1 MNPQDLRRSET
12 RMAKQASHT
21 VGLDIGTSR
30 ITCIIGE
37 PGDGGLVDIVG
48 IGESEAKGLRKGVVV
63 DPEAAV
69 ESITRAV
76 EEAERMSGLEAEEV
90 AINLSG
96 SHIMSFNGQ
105 AIVAVSG
112 REREVSHENGH
123 GRRSAHGS
131 PAHVIVAG
139 RDREITQDDV
149 RRAIESASAIQL
161 PAGREIVDRLP
172 QEFIVDDQDG
182 INDPVGMIGARLAVK
197 VHIVTSPVTARQ
209 NVINAVNR
217 AGLVVG
223 EMVLE
228 QLAAAEATLTDDD
241 KEFGAALVDIG
252 AETTG
257 LIIYQRGAVQHTAV
271 FALGG
276 SHFTNDIAF
285 GLRTPIPEA
294 EKIKRVVGCAYST
307 SLNEMQRGELVEV
320 PSVGGRPPRQLSR
333 QILCDILQP
342 RAEEVLMHVADEI
355 KESGWERQLSSGV
368 VLTGGGALLDGMC
381 EIAEQVFDAPVRLGY
396 PERDRFGG
404 LSEDIQS
411 PASAAAAGLALVAQR
426 EQCAEARAVG
436 AKKGSGMR
444 LTHFVSKFRH
454 RFSSIF

>member
-1 MNPQDLRRSET
+1 MV
-12 RMAKQASHT
+12 KQASHT

-30 ITCIIGE
+30 VTCIIGE
-37 PGDGGLVDIVG
+37 PGDGGLVDVVG
-48 IGESEAKGLRKGVVV
+48 IGESEARGLRKGVVV

-69 ESITRAV
+69 EAITRAV

-112 REREVSHENGH
+112 RERETAQENGH
-123 GRRSAHGS
+123 SRRGFGPHS
-131 PAHVIVAG
+131 HVIVAG
-139 RDREITQDDV
+139 RDREITAEDV

-172 QEFIVDDQDG
+172 QEFIIDDQDG

-209 NVINAVNR
+209 NVINSVNR

-228 QLAAAEATLTDDD
+228 QLAAAEASLTDDD

-294 EKIKRVVGCAYST
+294 EKIKRGVGCACAL
-307 SLNEMQRGELVEV
+307 SLSEGERSELVEV

-342 RAEEVLMHVADEI
+342 RAEEVLSHVADEI
-355 KESGWERQLSSGV
+355 REAGWEGQLSSGV
-368 VLTGGGALLDGMC
+368 VLTGGGSLLGGMV
-381 EIAEQVFDAPVRLGY
+381 EIAEQVFDAPVRIGY

-404 LSEDIQS
+404 LIEDIQS
-411 PASAAAAGLALVAQR
+411 PAWAAAAGLCLIRQR
-426 EQCAEARAVG
+426 AKSAEMRASLARAQTAG
-436 AKKGSGMR
+436 ALGA
-444 LTHFVSKFRH
+444 LVSKFRN
-454 RFSSIF
+454 RFGGIF

>member
-1 MNPQDLRRSET
+1 
-12 RMAKQASHT
+12 MAKNLTHT
-21 VGLDIGTSR
+21 VGLDVGTSR
-30 ITCIIGE
+30 VTCIIGE
-37 PGDGGLVDIVG
+37 PGDGLVEIVG
-48 IGESEAKGLRKGVVV
+48 IGESEARGLRKGVVV

-69 ESITRAV
+69 DSITRAV

-105 AIVAVSG
+105 AI
-112 REREVSHENGH
+112 
-123 GRRSAHGS
+123 
-131 PAHVIVAG
+131 
-139 RDREITQDDV
+139 
-149 RRAIESASAIQL
+149 
-161 PAGREIVDRLP
+161 
-172 QEFIVDDQDG
+172 
-182 INDPVGMIGARLAVK
+182 
-197 VHIVTSPVTARQ
+197 
-209 NVINAVNR
+209 
-217 AGLVVG
+217 VG

-294 EKIKRVVGCAYST
+294 EKIKRNVGCASAL
-307 SLNEMQRGELVEV
+307 SLSESERGELVDV

-342 RAEEVLMHVADEI
+342 RAEEVLSHVADEI
-355 KESGWERQLSSGV
+355 REAGWEGQLSSGV
-368 VLTGGGALLDGMC
+368 VLTGGGALLDGMV

-404 LSEDIQS
+404 LVEDIQS
-411 PASAAAAGLALVAQR
+411 PAWAAASGLCLMAQR
-426 EQCAEARAVG
+426 AKSAEMRASLARAQSAGGLG
-436 AKKGSGMR
+436 A
-444 LTHFVSKFRH
+444 LVSKFRN
-454 RFSSIF
+454 RFGGIF

>member
-1 MNPQDLRRSET
+1 
-12 RMAKQASHT
+12 
-21 VGLDIGTSR
+21 V
-30 ITCIIGE
+30 TCIIGE
-37 PGDGGLVDIVG
+37 QGDSGLLEVVG
-48 IGESEAKGLRKGVVV
+48 IGEAEARGLRKGVIVNP
-63 DPEAAV
+63 DAAV
-69 ESITRAV
+69 DAIKRAV
-76 EEAERMSGLEAEEV
+76 DDAERMSGLEAEEV
-90 AINLSG
+90 TINLAG
-96 SHIMSFNGQ
+96 SHIMGFNGQ

-112 REREVSHENGH
+112 R
-123 GRRSAHGS
+123 
-131 PAHVIVAG
+131 
-139 RDREITQDDV
+139 DREITADDV
-149 RRAIESASAIQL
+149 RRAIDSACAIQL

-209 NVINAVNR
+209 NAINAVNR
-217 AGLVVG
+217 AGLVVAD
-223 EMVLE
+223 MVLE
-228 QLAAAEATLTDDD
+228 QLAAAEATLSDDD

-257 LIIYQRGAVQHTAV
+257 LVIYQRGAVQHTAV
-271 FALGG
+271 FPLGG

-294 EKIKRVVGCAYST
+294 EKIKRTVGCAYSA
-307 SLNEMQRGELVEV
+307 SLNEMERGELIEV
-320 PSVGGRPPRQLSR
+320 PSVGGRAPRQLSR

-355 KESGWERQLSSGV
+355 RDSGWERQLSSGV
-368 VLTGGGALLDGMC
+368 VLSGGGALLDGIC

-404 LSEDIQS
+404 LVEDVQS
-411 PASAAAAGLALVAQR
+411 PAWAAATGLSLVAQR
-426 EQCAEARAVG
+426 AQDAEARAG
-436 AKKGSGMR
+436 MGRRGSAGR
-444 LTHFVSKFRH
+444 LTHFVSKFRN

>member
-1 MNPQDLRRSET
+1 
-12 RMAKQASHT
+12 MAKRASHT
-21 VGLDIGTSR
+21 VGLDIGTSKV
-30 ITCIIGE
+30 TCIVGE
-37 PGDGGLVDIVG
+37 PGDGGLLDVVG
-48 IGESEAKGLRKGVVV
+48 IGEAEARGLRKGVVV

-69 ESITRAV
+69 DSITRAV

-112 REREVSHENGH
+112 RERDPVYESGH
-123 GRRSAHGS
+123 GRRNIHA
-131 PAHVIVAG
+131 PVIVAG

-149 RRAIESASAIQL
+149 RRAVESASAIQL

-172 QEFIVDDQDG
+172 QEFIVD
-182 INDPVGMIGARLAVK
+182 DPVGMIGARLAVK

-241 KEFGAALVDIG
+241 KEFGAALVDVG

-257 LIIYQRGAVQHTAV
+257 LVIYQRGAVQHTAV

-294 EKIKRVVGCAYST
+294 EKIKRAVGCASSS
-307 SLNEMQRGELVEV
+307 SLSEAARGELVEV

-355 KESGWERQLSSGV
+355 KDSGWSRQLSSGV
-368 VLTGGGALLDGMC
+368 VLSGGGALLDGMV
-381 EIAEQVFDAPVRLGY
+381 EIAEQVFDAPVRIGY

-404 LSEDIQS
+404 LIEDIQS
-411 PASAAAAGLALVAQR
+411 PAWAAAAGLALVAQR
-426 EQCAEARAVG
+426 SQMNEMRALVG
-436 AKKGSGMR
+436 KRGSPGR
-444 LTHFVSKFRH
+444 LTHFVSKFRN
-454 RFSSIF
+454 RFSS

>member
-1 MNPQDLRRSET
+1 MT
-12 RMAKQASHT
+12 KHVSHT

-30 ITCIIGE
+30 VTCIVGE
-37 PGDGGLVDIVG
+37 PGESGLVDIVG
-48 IGESEAKGLRKGVVV
+48 IGKSEARGLRRGVVV

-76 EEAERMSGLEAEEV
+76 EEAERMSGLETEEV
-90 AINLSG
+90 TINLSG

-112 REREVSHENGH
+112 RERDPSSNGS
-123 GRRSAHGS
+123 RRGQPTSFT
-131 PAHVIVAG
+131 VAG
-139 RDREITQDDV
+139 RDREITPDDV

-197 VHIVTSPVTARQ
+197 VHLITSPVTARQ

-228 QLAAAEATLTDDD
+228 QLAAAEAALTDDD

-257 LIIYQRGAVQHTAV
+257 LVIYQRGAVQHTAV

-294 EKIKRVVGCAYST
+294 EKIKRAVGCASSM
-307 SLNEMQRGELVEV
+307 SLTEMERGELIEV

-342 RAEEVLMHVADEI
+342 RAEEVLSHVADEI
-355 KESGWERQLSSGV
+355 RDSGWAGQISSGV
-368 VLTGGGALLDGMC
+368 VLTGGGSLLDGMV

-404 LSEDIQS
+404 LIEDIQS
-411 PASAAAAGLALVAQR
+411 PAWAAASGLCLIRQRAKSAEMRASAARAGAGGGIGAL
-426 EQCAEARAVG
+426 
-436 AKKGSGMR
+436 
-444 LTHFVSKFRH
+444 VSKFRN
-454 RFSSIF
+454 RFGSIF

>member
-1 MNPQDLRRSET
+1 
-12 RMAKQASHT
+12 MAKRATHT

-30 ITCIIGE
+30 VTCIIGE
-37 PGDGGLVDIVG
+37 PGDGGMVDIVG
-48 IGESEAKGLRKGVVV
+48 IGEAEARGLRKGVIVN
-63 DPEAAV
+63 PEAAV
-69 ESITRAV
+69 EAIKRAV
-76 EEAERMSGLEAEEV
+76 EDAERMSGLEAEDV
-90 AINLSG
+90 AINLAG
-96 SHIMSFNGQ
+96 SHIMGFNGQ

-112 REREVSHENGH
+112 R
-123 GRRSAHGS
+123 
-131 PAHVIVAG
+131 
-139 RDREITQDDV
+139 DREITHDDV
-149 RRAIESASAIQL
+149 RRAVDSACAIQL

-209 NVINAVNR
+209 NAINAVNR
-217 AGLVVG
+217 AGLMVG
-223 EMVLE
+223 DMVLE
-228 QLAAAEATLTDDD
+228 QLAAAEAALTDED

-294 EKIKRVVGCAYST
+294 EKIKRAAGTACST
-307 SLNEMQRGELVEV
+307 SLSEIERGELVEV

-355 KESGWERQLSSGV
+355 RESGWERQLSSGV
-368 VLTGGGALLDGMC
+368 VLTGGGSLLDGMV

-404 LSEDIQS
+404 LIEDIQS
-411 PASAAAAGLALVAQR
+411 PAWAAASGLCLVAQR
-426 EQCAEARAVG
+426 AQNAEIRASAAKRG
-436 AKKGSGMR
+436 AGSG
-444 LTHFVSKFRH
+444 LGAIVSKFRN

>member
-1 MNPQDLRRSET
+1 MNPQVLRRSET
-12 RMAKQASHT
+12 RMAKNLTHT
-21 VGLDIGTSR
+21 VGLDVGTSR
-30 ITCIIGE
+30 VTCIIGE
-37 PGDGGLVDIVG
+37 PGDGGLIDIVG
-48 IGESEAKGLRKGVVV
+48 IGESEARGLRKGVVV

-112 REREVSHENGH
+112 REREAAHENGH
-123 GRRSAHGS
+123 RNGGRNGYGS
-131 PAHVIVAG
+131 HVIVAG

-161 PAGREIVDRLP
+161 AAGREIVDRLP

-209 NVINAVNR
+209 NVINSVNR

-294 EKIKRVVGCAYST
+294 EKIKRTVGCASSM
-307 SLNEMQRGELVEV
+307 SLTEMERGELIEV

-342 RAEEVLMHVADEI
+342 RAEEVLSHVADEI
-355 KESGWERQLSSGV
+355 KDAGWERQLSSGV
-368 VLTGGGALLDGMC
+368 VLTGGGALLHGMT
-381 EIAEQVFDAPVRLGY
+381 EIAEQVFDAPVRIGY

-404 LSEDIQS
+404 LVEDIQS
-411 PASAAAAGLALVAQR
+411 PAWTAAAGLALLAYRTQA
-426 EQCAEARAVG
+426 AEIRTGVSRR
-436 AKKGSGMR
+436 GSTGR
-444 LTHFVSKFRH
+444 LTHFVS
-454 RFSSIF
+454 RFKNRFGSIF

>member
-1 MNPQDLRRSET
+1 
-12 RMAKQASHT
+12 MAKQASHT

-30 ITCIIGE
+30 VTCIIGE
-37 PGDGGLVDIVG
+37 PGDGGMVDIVG

-63 DPEAAV
+63 DPEAAI

-76 EEAERMSGLEAEEV
+76 EEAERMSGLETEEV

-131 PAHVIVAG
+131 HSHVIVAG

-294 EKIKRVVGCAYST
+294 DKIKRAVGCACGL
-307 SLNEMQRGELVEV
+307 SLSEAERSELVEV

-342 RAEEVLMHVADEI
+342 RAEEVLSHVADEI
-355 KESGWERQLSSGV
+355 REAGWEGQLSSGV
-368 VLTGGGALLDGMC
+368 VLTGGGSLLDGMV

-404 LSEDIQS
+404 LIEDIQS
-411 PASAAAAGLALVAQR
+411 PAWAAASGLCLMAQR
-426 EQCAEARAVG
+426 AKSAEMRASMARAQAGGGFG
-436 AKKGSGMR
+436 A
-444 LTHFVSKFRH
+444 LVSKFRN
-454 RFSSIF
+454 RFGGIF

>member
-1 MNPQDLRRSET
+1 
-12 RMAKQASHT
+12 MAKQVSHT

-37 PGDGGLVDIVG
+37 PGDGGLVDVVG
-48 IGESEAKGLRKGVVV
+48 IGESEARGLRKGVVV

-69 ESITRAV
+69 EAITRAV
-76 EEAERMSGLEAEEV
+76 EEAERMSGLETEEV

-112 REREVSHENGH
+112 RERELSQENGH
-123 GRRSAHGS
+123 GRRGYGPH
-131 PAHVIVAG
+131 AHVVVAG
-139 RDREITQDDV
+139 RDREITQDGV

-197 VHIVTSPVTARQ
+197 LHIVTSPVTARQ

-228 QLAAAEATLTDDD
+228 QLASAEATLTDDD

-294 EKIKRVVGCAYST
+294 DKIKRNVGCACGL
-307 SLNEMQRGELVEV
+307 SLSEAERSELVEV

-333 QILCDILQP
+333 QILCDIQQP
-342 RAEEVLMHVADEI
+342 RAEEVLSHVADEI
-355 KESGWERQLSSGV
+355 REAGWEGQLSSGV
-368 VLTGGGALLDGMC
+368 VLTGGGSLLDGMV

-404 LSEDIQS
+404 LIEDIQS
-411 PASAAAAGLALVAQR
+411 PAWAAASGLCLMAQR
-426 EQCAEARAVG
+426 AKSAEMRASMARAQAGGGFG
-436 AKKGSGMR
+436 A
-444 LTHFVSKFRH
+444 LVSKFRN
-454 RFSSIF
+454 RFGGIF

>member
-1 MNPQDLRRSET
+1 MSRNV
-12 RMAKQASHT
+12 SHT
-21 VGLDIGTSR
+21 AGLDIGTSR
-30 ITCIIGE
+30 VTCIIGE
-37 PGDGGLVDIVG
+37 PGDGGLVSIIG
-48 IGESEAKGLRKGVVV
+48 IGEAEARGLRKGVVV
-63 DPEAAV
+63 DPVAAV
-69 ESITRAV
+69 ESITQAV
-76 EEAERMSGLEAEEV
+76 EEAERMSGVEAEEV

-96 SHIMSFNGQ
+96 SHITSSNGQ

-112 REREVSHENGH
+112 REREIPHHEGNGH
-123 GRRSAHGS
+123 GRRGHSA
-131 PAHVIVAG
+131 PLTVVG
-139 RDREITQDDV
+139 RDREITHDDV

-294 EKIKRVVGCAYST
+294 EKIKRNVGCASSI
-307 SLNEMQRGELVEV
+307 SLSEMERGELVEV

-342 RAEEVLMHVADEI
+342 RAEEVLSHVADEI
-355 KESGWERQLSSGV
+355 REAGWEGQLSSGV
-368 VLTGGGALLDGMC
+368 VLTGGGSLMNGMV

-404 LSEDIQS
+404 LVEDVQS
-411 PASAAAAGLALVAQR
+411 PAWAAAAGLCLMAQR
-426 EQCAEARAVG
+426 AKSAEMRATAAQRAG
-436 AKKGSGMR
+436 AGG
-444 LTHFVSKFRH
+444 LGALVSKFRN
-454 RFSSIF
+454 RFGGIF